1 MQINPINQNLGCVIM
16 ASGLGKR
23 FGGNKLMADFD
34 GQPLICRALTVTDG
48 LFHTALL

>member
-1 MQINPINQNLGCVIM
+1 MQITPTTPHLGCVIM

-48 LFHTALL
+48 LFHIALL